1 MKLPILSRLRAS
13 GSSGAVAG
21 KADGERYSLSA
32 EIPGLSPGKPLWRI
46 NLELHTEPQGDG
58 ERLHL
63 RAHWQANFASA
74 LAPALAAD
82 APPPPVAHSSPGP
95 DSGPAADRSA
105 ATLPA
110 QRVGQWLKRRLDNPL
125 LRALAEP
132 LLRHDF
138 NSWIELR
145 ASTADLADGA
155 GALLPQT
162 DRLKALGIEPKLSD
176 AKNDAPMTQ
185 SWAGSAMG
193 PKPGFA
199 QVSLLQIDKRHLPP
213 GLAAMLGAR
222 PFQMAAALINVVEE
236 QDQPQR

>member
-1 MKLPILSRLRAS
+1 MKLPILSRLRSAGSNGEVAS
-13 GSSGAVAG
+13 
-21 KADGERYSLSA
+21 KADGERYTLSA

-82 APPPPVAHSSPGP
+82 VPPPPLAQSNA
-95 DSGPAADRSA
+95 GPAADRSG

-176 AKNDAPMTQ
+176 ARNDAPMTQ

-193 PKPGFA
+193 PRPGFA

-213 GLAAMLGAR
+213 GLVAMLGAR

-236 QDQPQR
+236 QDKQQR

>member
-1 MKLPILSRLRAS
+1 MKLPILSRLSAAGSNGDVAS
-13 GSSGAVAG
+13 TAG
-21 KADGERYSLSA
+21 GERYTLSA
-32 EIPGLSPGKPLWRI
+32 EIPGLRPGKPLWRI
-46 NLELHTEPQGDG
+46 NVEMHSEPQGDG

-74 LAPALAAD
+74 LAPALGAD
-82 APPPPVAHSSPGP
+82 AEAPPVAE
-95 DSGPAADRSA
+95 SGPGRSREM
-105 ATLPA
+105 LPA

-125 LRALAEP
+125 LRAVAEP

-155 GALLPQT
+155 GALLPET
-162 DRLKALGIEPKLSD
+162 DRLRALGIEPKLSD
-176 AKNDAPMTQ
+176 AKNDAPLTQ

-193 PKPGFA
+193 ARPGFA

-213 GLAAMLGAR
+213 ALAALLGAR
-222 PFQMAAALINVVEE
+222 PFQMAAAVINVAEE
-236 QDQPQR
+236 EDKTKR

>member
-1 MKLPILSRLRAS
+1 MKLPILSRLRSA
-13 GSSGAVAG
+13 GSSGEVAS
-21 KADGERYSLSA
+21 KADGERYTLSA

-46 NLELHTEPQGDG
+46 NLELHSEPQGDG

-74 LAPALAAD
+74 LAPALSAEA
-82 APPPPVAHSSPGP
+82 PPVAESGAGSS
-95 DSGPAADRSA
+95 SA
-105 ATLPA
+105 RLPA
-110 QRVGQWLKRRLDNPL
+110 ERVGQWLKRRLDNPL
-125 LRALAEP
+125 LRAIAEP

-138 NSWIELR
+138 NSWVELR

-155 GALLPQT
+155 GALLPET

-176 AKNDAPMTQ
+176 ARNQAPMTQ

-193 PKPGFA
+193 PRPGFA

-213 GLAAMLGAR
+213 GLAALLGAR
-222 PFQMAAALINVVEE
+222 PFQMAAAVINVVEE
-236 QDQPQR
+236 EEQPRR

>member
-1 MKLPILSRLRAS
+1 MKLPILSRLRTA
-13 GSSGAVAG
+13 GSKGDVAG
-21 KADGERYSLSA
+21 TAGGERYTLSA
-32 EIPGLSPGKPLWRI
+32 EIPGLRPGKPLWRI
-46 NLELHTEPQGDG
+46 NVEMHSEPQGDG

-74 LAPALAAD
+74 LAPALGAD
-82 APPPPVAHSSPGP
+82 AEAPPVAE
-95 DSGPAADRSA
+95 SGPGHSREM
-105 ATLPA
+105 LPA

-125 LRALAEP
+125 LRAVAEP

-155 GALLPQT
+155 GALLPET
-162 DRLKALGIEPKLSD
+162 DRLRALGIEPKLSD
-176 AKNDAPMTQ
+176 AKNDAPLTQ

-193 PKPGFA
+193 ARPGFA

-213 GLAAMLGAR
+213 ALAALLGAR
-222 PFQMAAALINVVEE
+222 PFQMAAAVINVAEE
-236 QDQPQR
+236 EDKTKR